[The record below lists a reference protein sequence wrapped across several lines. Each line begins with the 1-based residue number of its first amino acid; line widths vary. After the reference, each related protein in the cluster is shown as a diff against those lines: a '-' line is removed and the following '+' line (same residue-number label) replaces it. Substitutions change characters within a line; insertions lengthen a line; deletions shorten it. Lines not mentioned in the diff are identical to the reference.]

1 MYRERRNFYV
11 KNKFYYILFFT
22 LIIIFISCL
31 GQKKSGEKNIIEL
44 RYGFTSE
51 PFTFDPFNTAN
62 TADGRSIL
70 FNVFEGLVKPDTDG
84 SLLPCIASS
93 WSIINDAEI
102 YNFEI
107 REGVYFHDGSLLALD
122 DIKFSLETAITAGIQ
137 GMNNISQIITSGDY
151 NISVVLKTPDPD
163 FLPFLTSA
171 VVKAEITDREKDI
184 IGTGPFYI
192 ESYSLQKDLVLR
204 KFENYWRS
212 SDDIPYFDKVTIV
225 FLADSNAAILALRS
239 RSIDGASIT
248 GSFAAQ
254 LPADQFELFHSY
266 SASVQMMAINNAFP
280 PFDDINIRSAI
291 NHGIDIQGIIDSAFF
306 GMGEPSTSPVIP
318 GLKNYYEKNS
328 SYVYDPALAQ
338 KLLEE
343 AGYGSGAK
351 KLSLEIT
358 VPSNYTM
365 HVDTAQVIAAQLQRI
380 GIDTVI
386 KLVDWA
392 SWLSEV
398 YRNKKYQATII
409 SVDAPN
415 VSPRG
420 FLSRYCSDAG
430 GNFINF
436 NNANYDRVF
445 DAALTEINDKKR
457 NELYREAQRI
467 ITGNAASVFIQDI
480 FYFKA
485 FRRGAYSRVLNYPLY
500 VIDFA
505 SIRATEK

>member
-1 MYRERRNFYV
+1 ML
-11 KNKFYYILFFT
+11 KNKFYYVLFFT
-22 LIIIFISCL
+22 LILIFISCS
-31 GQKKSGEKNIIEL
+31 GQKKPGEKDLIEL

-51 PFTFDPFNTAN
+51 PFTFDPFNTTN

-84 SLLPCIASS
+84 RLLPCIAKS

-102 YNFEI
+102 YNFQI
-107 REGVYFHDGSLLALD
+107 REGVYFHDGSLLSLD
-122 DIKFSLETAITAGIQ
+122 DVKFSLEAAIAAGNQ
-137 GMNNISQIITSGDY
+137 GMDNIDRIITGSEH
-151 NISVVLKTPDPD
+151 NINVVLKNPDPD

-171 VVKAEITDREKDI
+171 IVKAEISGREKDI

-192 ESYSLQKDLVLR
+192 ESYSLQQNLVLR

-212 SDDIPYFDKVTIV
+212 DDNIPYFDKVTIV

-239 RSIDGASIT
+239 GSIDGASIT

-254 LPADQFELFHSY
+254 LPPNQFELFHSY
-266 SASVQMMAINNAFP
+266 SASVQMMAINNVFP
-280 PFDDINIRSAI
+280 PFDDIKIRRAI
-291 NHGIDIQGIIDSAFF
+291 NHGVDIQGIIDSAFF

-328 SYVYDPALAQ
+328 SYVYDPALAR

-343 AGYGSGAK
+343 AGYGGSAK
-351 KLSLEIT
+351 KLGLEIT

-365 HVDTAQVIAAQLQRI
+365 HVDTAQVIAAQLQQI
-380 GIDTVI
+380 GVDTSI

-398 YRNKKYQATII
+398 YRNRKYQATII

-415 VSPRG
+415 ISPRS
-420 FLSRYCSDAG
+420 FLSRYRSDAG

-436 NNANYDRVF
+436 NNTNYDRVF
-445 DAALTEINDKKR
+445 DSALTEINDKKR

-480 FYFKA
+480 LYFKA

-505 SIRATEK
+505 SIRTTEK